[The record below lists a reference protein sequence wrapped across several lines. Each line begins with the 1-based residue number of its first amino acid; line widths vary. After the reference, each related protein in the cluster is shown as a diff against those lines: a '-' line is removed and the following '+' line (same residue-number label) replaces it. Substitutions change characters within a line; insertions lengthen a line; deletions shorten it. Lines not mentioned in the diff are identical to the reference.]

1 MYKLPITS
9 KTFALF
15 LVTVLFSFLS
25 TADAQV
31 ARFQA
36 GQVQVNA
43 GIGLVSTFAADAPT
57 TIVPPLSSSVE
68 YFLSPN
74 MSIGLYAA
82 YTEVQGERTY
92 QNAGIIE
99 SYHNKTWMTAIRTG
113 FHSNNLDNWR
123 VYGGLII
130 GTTMPSVD
138 KNIQTIPGEVISDA
152 GAPTFSR
159 PAQNSFLFSG
169 YVGTRRY
176 IRSDWSVYGEL
187 GFGIS
192 LVNIGL
198 SYHL

>member
-1 MYKLPITS
+1 MRKLHIKQTTIAFLLIT
-9 KTFALF
+9 A
-15 LVTVLFSFLS
+15 FSSLLS

-31 ARFQA
+31 ARFKA
-36 GQVQVNA
+36 GQVQANA
-43 GIGLVSTFAADAPT
+43 GLGLVSTFAADAPT
-57 TIVPPLSSSVE
+57 TIVPPLSGSVE

-74 MSIGLYAA
+74 MTVGLYAA
-82 YTEVQGERTY
+82 YTEVEGERTY

-99 SYHNKTWMTAIRTG
+99 SYNNKTWMAAVRTG

-123 VYGGLII
+123 VYGGLMI
-130 GTTMPSVD
+130 GTSLPSVE
-138 KNIQTIPGEVISDA
+138 KSVRTIPGEVVSDD